1 MISIHNKKS
10 NDADK
15 RKTRLNLRLD
25 DKEFE
30 LLKAKAEGFGLPVAK
45 FVRVS
50 LLGLP
55 EPAKRIH
62 ELDKCWR
69 DKYGSGGRLWGVCRT
84 WAETAFVSRANGLV
98 ADGYA
103 ILFLSRAWVVDCW
116 YVIAYKPH
124 LAYYRVG
131 DATGYCVFYR
141 FTIFDGFG
149 YATMARRRYSDW
161 RHAVYY
167 RMDLACYQCC

>member
-30 LLKAKAEGFGLPVAK
+30 LLKAKAEGFGLPLAK

-62 ELDKCWR
+62 DLPVIDAALLRQLISIGNNVNQLTRYAHTVSLDPKQTLNTLALAFALQKIGDELQQLRELYSLKNVDEN
-69 DKYGSGGRLWGVCRT
+69 DLSITSTHV
-84 WAETAFVSRANGLV
+84 V
-98 ADGYA
+98 ADQ
-103 ILFLSRAWVVDCW
+103 FDSPNLSE
-116 YVIAYKPH
+116 
-124 LAYYRVG
+124 
-131 DATGYCVFYR
+131 
-141 FTIFDGFG
+141 FDEK
-149 YATMARRRYSDW
+149 Y
-161 RHAVYY
+161 
-167 RMDLACYQCC
+167 

>member
-30 LLKAKAEGFGLPVAK
+30 LLKAKAEGFGLPLAK

-62 ELDKCWR
+62 DLPVVDPTLLRQLVGIGNNVNQLTRYAHIVSNDAKQTLNVLELAFALQKIANELQQLREQYSLNVVENADNIIS
-69 DKYGSGGRLWGVCRT
+69 DSPVINDQTGSPVIKNF
-84 WAETAFVSRANGLV
+84 AET
-98 ADGYA
+98 
-103 ILFLSRAWVVDCW
+103 IKC
-116 YVIAYKPH
+116 
-124 LAYYRVG
+124 
-131 DATGYCVFYR
+131 
-141 FTIFDGFG
+141 
-149 YATMARRRYSDW
+149 
-161 RHAVYY
+161 
-167 RMDLACYQCC
+167 

>member
-30 LLKAKAEGFGLPVAK
+30 LLKAKAEGFGLPLAK

-62 ELDKCWR
+62 DLPVIDAALLRQLVSIGNNVNQLTRYAHTVSLDPKQTLNTLALAFALQKIGDELQQLRELYSLKNVNENDLSITSTHVTA
-69 DKYGSGGRLWGVCRT
+69 DQFDSPNLSEFDEKY
-84 WAETAFVSRANGLV
+84 
-98 ADGYA
+98 
-103 ILFLSRAWVVDCW
+103 
-116 YVIAYKPH
+116 
-124 LAYYRVG
+124 
-131 DATGYCVFYR
+131 
-141 FTIFDGFG
+141 
-149 YATMARRRYSDW
+149 
-161 RHAVYY
+161 
-167 RMDLACYQCC
+167 

>member
-30 LLKAKAEGFGLPVAK
+30 LLKAKAEGFGLPLAK

-62 ELDKCWR
+62 DLP
-69 DKYGSGGRLWGVCRT
+69 
-84 WAETAFVSRANGLV
+84 
-98 ADGYA
+98 
-103 ILFLSRAWVVDCW
+103 VVDPTLLRQLVGISNNVNQLTR
-116 YVIAYKPH
+116 YAHIVSNDAKQTLNVLE
-124 LAYYRVG
+124 LAFALQKIG
-131 DATGYCVFYR
+131 DELQQLRELYSLKNVDENDLSITSTHVAADQ
-141 FTIFDGFG
+141 FDSPNLSEFDEK
-149 YATMARRRYSDW
+149 Y
-161 RHAVYY
+161 
-167 RMDLACYQCC
+167 

>member
-30 LLKAKAEGFGLPVAK
+30 LLKAKAEGFGLPLAK

-62 ELDKCWR
+62 DLPVIDADLLRQLVSMGNNVNQLTRYAHTVSLDPKQTLNTLALAFDLQKIGDELQQLRELYSLKNVDEN
-69 DKYGSGGRLWGVCRT
+69 DLSITSTHVTADQFDSPNLSEFDEKY
-84 WAETAFVSRANGLV
+84 
-98 ADGYA
+98 
-103 ILFLSRAWVVDCW
+103 
-116 YVIAYKPH
+116 
-124 LAYYRVG
+124 
-131 DATGYCVFYR
+131 
-141 FTIFDGFG
+141 
-149 YATMARRRYSDW
+149 
-161 RHAVYY
+161 
-167 RMDLACYQCC
+167 

>member
-30 LLKAKAEGFGLPVAK
+30 LLKAKAEGFGLPLAK

-62 ELDKCWR
+62 DLPVIDAALLRQLVSMGNNVNQLTRYAHTVSLDPKQTLNTLELAFALQRVADELKLLR
-69 DKYGSGGRLWGVCRT
+69 EQYSLNAVENADNIISDSPVINDQTDSPVIKNF
-84 WAETAFVSRANGLV
+84 AET
-98 ADGYA
+98 
-103 ILFLSRAWVVDCW
+103 IKC
-116 YVIAYKPH
+116 
-124 LAYYRVG
+124 
-131 DATGYCVFYR
+131 
-141 FTIFDGFG
+141 
-149 YATMARRRYSDW
+149 
-161 RHAVYY
+161 
-167 RMDLACYQCC
+167 

>member
-30 LLKAKAEGFGLPVAK
+30 LLKAKAEGFGLPLAK

-62 ELDKCWR
+62 DLPVIDAALLRQLISIGNNVNQLTRYAHTVSLDPKQTLNTLALAFALQKIGDELQQLRELYSLKNVDEN
-69 DKYGSGGRLWGVCRT
+69 DLSITSTHVAVDQFDSPNLSEFDEKY
-84 WAETAFVSRANGLV
+84 
-98 ADGYA
+98 
-103 ILFLSRAWVVDCW
+103 
-116 YVIAYKPH
+116 
-124 LAYYRVG
+124 
-131 DATGYCVFYR
+131 
-141 FTIFDGFG
+141 
-149 YATMARRRYSDW
+149 
-161 RHAVYY
+161 
-167 RMDLACYQCC
+167 

>member
-30 LLKAKAEGFGLPVAK
+30 LLKAKAEGFGLPLAK

-62 ELDKCWR
+62 DLPVIDAALLRQLVSMGNNVNQLTRYAHTVSLDPNQTLNTLALAFALQKIGDELQQLRELYSLKNVDEN
-69 DKYGSGGRLWGVCRT
+69 DLSITSTHVTADQFDSPNLSEFDEKY
-84 WAETAFVSRANGLV
+84 
-98 ADGYA
+98 
-103 ILFLSRAWVVDCW
+103 
-116 YVIAYKPH
+116 
-124 LAYYRVG
+124 
-131 DATGYCVFYR
+131 
-141 FTIFDGFG
+141 
-149 YATMARRRYSDW
+149 
-161 RHAVYY
+161 
-167 RMDLACYQCC
+167 

>member
-1 MISIHNKKS
+1 MISINNKKS

-30 LLKAKAEGFGLPVAK
+30 LLKAKAEGFGLPLAK

-62 ELDKCWR
+62 DLPVIDAALLRQLVSMGNNVNQLMRYAHTVSLDPKQTLNTLALAFALQKIGDELQQLRELYSLKNVDEN
-69 DKYGSGGRLWGVCRT
+69 DLSITSTHVTADQFDSPNLSEFDEKY
-84 WAETAFVSRANGLV
+84 
-98 ADGYA
+98 
-103 ILFLSRAWVVDCW
+103 
-116 YVIAYKPH
+116 
-124 LAYYRVG
+124 
-131 DATGYCVFYR
+131 
-141 FTIFDGFG
+141 
-149 YATMARRRYSDW
+149 
-161 RHAVYY
+161 
-167 RMDLACYQCC
+167 

>member
-30 LLKAKAEGFGLPVAK
+30 LLKAKAEGFGLPLAK

-62 ELDKCWR
+62 DLPVIDAALLRQLVSMGNNVNQLTRYAHTVSLDPKQTLNTLALAFALQKIGDELQQLRELYSLKNVDEN
-69 DKYGSGGRLWGVCRT
+69 DLSITSTHVAADQFDSPNLSEFDEKY
-84 WAETAFVSRANGLV
+84 
-98 ADGYA
+98 
-103 ILFLSRAWVVDCW
+103 
-116 YVIAYKPH
+116 
-124 LAYYRVG
+124 
-131 DATGYCVFYR
+131 
-141 FTIFDGFG
+141 
-149 YATMARRRYSDW
+149 
-161 RHAVYY
+161 
-167 RMDLACYQCC
+167 

>member
-1 MISIHNKKS
+1 MISIHNKKF

-30 LLKAKAEGFGLPVAK
+30 LLKAKAEGFGLPLAK

-62 ELDKCWR
+62 DLP
-69 DKYGSGGRLWGVCRT
+69 
-84 WAETAFVSRANGLV
+84 
-98 ADGYA
+98 
-103 ILFLSRAWVVDCW
+103 VVDAALLRQLVSMGNNVNQLTR
-116 YVIAYKPH
+116 YAHTVSLDPRQTLNT
-124 LAYYRVG
+124 LALAFALQKIG
-131 DATGYCVFYR
+131 DELQQLRELYSLKNVDENDLSITSTDVTADQ
-141 FTIFDGFG
+141 FDSRNLSEFDEK
-149 YATMARRRYSDW
+149 Y
-161 RHAVYY
+161 
-167 RMDLACYQCC
+167 

>member
-1 MISIHNKKS
+1 MISINNKKS

-30 LLKAKAEGFGLPVAK
+30 LLKAKAEGFGLPLAK

-62 ELDKCWR
+62 DLPVVDPTLLRQLVGIGNNVNQLTRYAHIVSNDAKQTLNVLELAFALQSVADELKLLR
-69 DKYGSGGRLWGVCRT
+69 EQYSLNVVENADNIISDSTVINDQTDLPVIKNF
-84 WAETAFVSRANGLV
+84 AET
-98 ADGYA
+98 
-103 ILFLSRAWVVDCW
+103 IKC
-116 YVIAYKPH
+116 
-124 LAYYRVG
+124 
-131 DATGYCVFYR
+131 
-141 FTIFDGFG
+141 
-149 YATMARRRYSDW
+149 
-161 RHAVYY
+161 
-167 RMDLACYQCC
+167 

>member
-1 MISIHNKKS
+1 MISIHKKS

-62 ELDKCWR
+62 DLPVIDAALLRQLVSMGNNVNQLTRYAHTVSLDPKQTLNTLALAFALQKIGDELQQLRELYSLKNVDEN
-69 DKYGSGGRLWGVCRT
+69 DLSITSTHVTADQFDSPNLSEFDEKY
-84 WAETAFVSRANGLV
+84 
-98 ADGYA
+98 
-103 ILFLSRAWVVDCW
+103 
-116 YVIAYKPH
+116 
-124 LAYYRVG
+124 
-131 DATGYCVFYR
+131 
-141 FTIFDGFG
+141 
-149 YATMARRRYSDW
+149 
-161 RHAVYY
+161 
-167 RMDLACYQCC
+167 

>member
-10 NDADK
+10 NDTDK

-30 LLKAKAEGFGLPVAK
+30 LLKAKAEGFGLPLAK

-62 ELDKCWR
+62 DLPVIDAALLRQLVSMGNNVNQLTRYAHTVSLDPRQTLNTLALAFALQKIANELQQLREQYSLNAVENADNIISDSTVINDQTDSPVIKNFADTIKC
-69 DKYGSGGRLWGVCRT
+69 
-84 WAETAFVSRANGLV
+84 
-98 ADGYA
+98 
-103 ILFLSRAWVVDCW
+103 
-116 YVIAYKPH
+116 
-124 LAYYRVG
+124 
-131 DATGYCVFYR
+131 
-141 FTIFDGFG
+141 
-149 YATMARRRYSDW
+149 
-161 RHAVYY
+161 
-167 RMDLACYQCC
+167 

>member
-30 LLKAKAEGFGLPVAK
+30 LLKAKAEGFGLPLAK

-62 ELDKCWR
+62 DLPVIDAALLRQLVSMGNNVNQLTRYAHTVSLDPKQTLNTLALAFALQKIGDELQQLRELYSLKNVEENDLSITSTHVTA
-69 DKYGSGGRLWGVCRT
+69 DQFDSPNLSEFDEKY
-84 WAETAFVSRANGLV
+84 
-98 ADGYA
+98 
-103 ILFLSRAWVVDCW
+103 
-116 YVIAYKPH
+116 
-124 LAYYRVG
+124 
-131 DATGYCVFYR
+131 
-141 FTIFDGFG
+141 
-149 YATMARRRYSDW
+149 
-161 RHAVYY
+161 
-167 RMDLACYQCC
+167 

>member
-1 MISIHNKKS
+1 MISIHSKKS

-30 LLKAKAEGFGLPVAK
+30 LLKAKAEGFGLLLAK

-62 ELDKCWR
+62 DLPVVDPTLLRQLVGIGNNVNQLTRYAHIVSNDAKQTLNVLELAFALQKIANELQQLREQYSLNAVENADNIISDSTVINDQTDSPVIKNF
-69 DKYGSGGRLWGVCRT
+69 
-84 WAETAFVSRANGLV
+84 AET
-98 ADGYA
+98 
-103 ILFLSRAWVVDCW
+103 IKC
-116 YVIAYKPH
+116 
-124 LAYYRVG
+124 
-131 DATGYCVFYR
+131 
-141 FTIFDGFG
+141 
-149 YATMARRRYSDW
+149 
-161 RHAVYY
+161 
-167 RMDLACYQCC
+167 

>member
-1 MISIHNKKS
+1 MISIHSKKS

-30 LLKAKAEGFGLPVAK
+30 LLKAKAEGFGLPLAK

-62 ELDKCWR
+62 DLPVIDAALLRQLVSMGNNVNQLTRYAHTVSLDPKQTLNTLALAFALQKIGDELQQLRELYSLKNVDEN
-69 DKYGSGGRLWGVCRT
+69 DLSITSTHVTADQFDSPNLSEFDEKY
-84 WAETAFVSRANGLV
+84 
-98 ADGYA
+98 
-103 ILFLSRAWVVDCW
+103 
-116 YVIAYKPH
+116 
-124 LAYYRVG
+124 
-131 DATGYCVFYR
+131 
-141 FTIFDGFG
+141 
-149 YATMARRRYSDW
+149 
-161 RHAVYY
+161 
-167 RMDLACYQCC
+167 

>member
-10 NDADK
+10 NDTDK

-30 LLKAKAEGFGLPVAK
+30 LLKAKAEGFGLPLAK

-62 ELDKCWR
+62 DLPVIDAALLRQLVNMGNNVNQLTRYAHTVSLNLKQTLNTLALAFALQKIGDELQQLRELYSLKNVDENDLSITSTHVTADQFDSPNLSELDE
-69 DKYGSGGRLWGVCRT
+69 KY
-84 WAETAFVSRANGLV
+84 
-98 ADGYA
+98 
-103 ILFLSRAWVVDCW
+103 
-116 YVIAYKPH
+116 
-124 LAYYRVG
+124 
-131 DATGYCVFYR
+131 
-141 FTIFDGFG
+141 
-149 YATMARRRYSDW
+149 
-161 RHAVYY
+161 
-167 RMDLACYQCC
+167 

>member
-1 MISIHNKKS
+1 MISIHNKKF

-62 ELDKCWR
+62 DLPVIDAALLRQLVSMGNNVNQLTRYAHTVSLDPNQT
-69 DKYGSGGRLWGVCRT
+69 LNT
-84 WAETAFVSRANGLV
+84 LALAFALQ
-98 ADGYA
+98 
-103 ILFLSRAWVVDCW
+103 
-116 YVIAYKPH
+116 
-124 LAYYRVG
+124 RVG
-131 DATGYCVFYR
+131 DELQQLRELYSLKNVDENDLSITSTHVTADQ
-141 FTIFDGFG
+141 FDSPNLSEFDEK
-149 YATMARRRYSDW
+149 Y
-161 RHAVYY
+161 
-167 RMDLACYQCC
+167 

>member
-30 LLKAKAEGFGLPVAK
+30 LLKAKAEGFGLPLAK

-62 ELDKCWR
+62 DLPVVDPTLLRQLVGISNNVNQLTRYAHIVSNDAKQTLNVLELAFALQKIANELQQLREQYSLNVVENADNIISDSTVINDQTDSPVIKNF
-69 DKYGSGGRLWGVCRT
+69 
-84 WAETAFVSRANGLV
+84 AET
-98 ADGYA
+98 
-103 ILFLSRAWVVDCW
+103 IKC
-116 YVIAYKPH
+116 
-124 LAYYRVG
+124 
-131 DATGYCVFYR
+131 
-141 FTIFDGFG
+141 
-149 YATMARRRYSDW
+149 
-161 RHAVYY
+161 
-167 RMDLACYQCC
+167 

>member
-30 LLKAKAEGFGLPVAK
+30 LLKAKAEGFGLPLAK

-62 ELDKCWR
+62 DLPVIDAALLRQLVSMGNNVNQLTRYAHTVSLDPKQTLNTLALAFALQKIGDELQQLRELYSVKNVDEN
-69 DKYGSGGRLWGVCRT
+69 DLSITSTHVTADQFDSPNLSEFDEKY
-84 WAETAFVSRANGLV
+84 
-98 ADGYA
+98 
-103 ILFLSRAWVVDCW
+103 
-116 YVIAYKPH
+116 
-124 LAYYRVG
+124 
-131 DATGYCVFYR
+131 
-141 FTIFDGFG
+141 
-149 YATMARRRYSDW
+149 
-161 RHAVYY
+161 
-167 RMDLACYQCC
+167 

>member
-1 MISIHNKKS
+1 MISINNKKS

-30 LLKAKAEGFGLPVAK
+30 LLKAKAEGFGLPLAK

-62 ELDKCWR
+62 DLPVIDAALLRQLVSMGNNVNQLTRYAHTVSLDPKQTLNTLALAFALQKIGDELQQLRELYSVKNVDEN
-69 DKYGSGGRLWGVCRT
+69 DLSITSTHVTADQFDSPNLSEFDEKY
-84 WAETAFVSRANGLV
+84 
-98 ADGYA
+98 
-103 ILFLSRAWVVDCW
+103 
-116 YVIAYKPH
+116 
-124 LAYYRVG
+124 
-131 DATGYCVFYR
+131 
-141 FTIFDGFG
+141 
-149 YATMARRRYSDW
+149 
-161 RHAVYY
+161 
-167 RMDLACYQCC
+167 

>member
-10 NDADK
+10 DDADK

-30 LLKAKAEGFGLPVAK
+30 LLKAKAEGFGLPLAK

-62 ELDKCWR
+62 DLPVVDPTLLRQLVGISNNVNQLTRYAHIVSNDAKQTLNVLELAFALQKIANELQQLREQYSLNAVENADNIISDPPVINDQTDSPVIKNF
-69 DKYGSGGRLWGVCRT
+69 
-84 WAETAFVSRANGLV
+84 AET
-98 ADGYA
+98 
-103 ILFLSRAWVVDCW
+103 IKC
-116 YVIAYKPH
+116 
-124 LAYYRVG
+124 
-131 DATGYCVFYR
+131 
-141 FTIFDGFG
+141 
-149 YATMARRRYSDW
+149 
-161 RHAVYY
+161 
-167 RMDLACYQCC
+167 

>member
-30 LLKAKAEGFGLPVAK
+30 LLKAKAEGFGLPLAK

-62 ELDKCWR
+62 DLP
-69 DKYGSGGRLWGVCRT
+69 
-84 WAETAFVSRANGLV
+84 
-98 ADGYA
+98 
-103 ILFLSRAWVVDCW
+103 VVDAALLRQLVSIGNNVNQLTR
-116 YVIAYKPH
+116 YAHTVSLDPRQTLNT
-124 LAYYRVG
+124 LALAFALQKIG
-131 DATGYCVFYR
+131 DELQQLRELYSLKNVDENDLSITSTHVTADQ
-141 FTIFDGFG
+141 FDSPNLSEFDEN
-149 YATMARRRYSDW
+149 Y
-161 RHAVYY
+161 
-167 RMDLACYQCC
+167 